1 MKEFCTPLPDNKK
14 QYIKDVGTVLVNDY
28 GKKEFYKPEEVKKA
42 NQKTSWGTSGTDFSC
57 WSMSVFSSHED
68 FDAYHI
74 REGEVCDYVEMKQ
87 TMLEGISG
95 NNFDFSFLEFTD
107 SDINIDSSW
116 LDLGEIF
123 GAIGDFFSAFLD

>member
-1 MKEFCTPLPDNKK
+1 MKDFCTPLPENKK
-14 QYIKDVGTVLVNDY
+14 QYIKDIGTVLVNDY
-28 GKKEFYKPEEVKKA
+28 GKKDFYKPEDVKKA
-42 NQKTSWGTSGTDFSC
+42 NQKTSWGSSGTDFSC

-68 FDAYHI
+68 FDAYHNSK
-74 REGEVCDYVEMKQ
+74 GEVCDYVEMKQ

>member
-14 QYIKDVGTVLVNDY
+14 QYIKDVGTVLVHDY
-28 GKKEFYKPEEVKKA
+28 GKKEFYKPEEIKKA
-42 NQKTSWGTSGTDFSC
+42 NQKTSCGTFGTDFSC

-68 FDAYHI
+68 FDAYH
-74 REGEVCDYVEMKQ
+74 RSEGEVCDYVEMKQ

>member
-14 QYIKDVGTVLVNDY
+14 QYIKDVGTILLHDY
-28 GKKEFYKPEEVKKA
+28 GKKEFYKPEEIKKA

-68 FDAYHI
+68 FDAYH
-74 REGEVCDYVEMKQ
+74 RSAGEVCDYVEMKQ

-123 GAIGDFFSAFLD
+123 GAIGDFFSSILD